1 MMPDVKSSGEEFH
14 RYVICYVDD
23 VAVAMENPRDFMDEL
38 GKRFTLK
45 SGSVKEPDL
54 YLGADVAKW
63 YIAES
68 DDPGNARWAMLSTKY
83 SRKRAIS
90 ELEVELDAIGKRL
103 PTKVTT
109 PLSSGYRPELDA
121 SRELNSEKATRS
133 GLVVILTTLVA
144 EGLRFESQ
152 GCHLLHSL

>member
-1 MMPDVKSSGEEFH
+1 
-14 RYVICYVDD
+14 
-23 VAVAMENPRDFMDEL
+23 MENPRDFMDEL

-68 DDPGNARWAMLSTKY
+68 DDPGKVRWAMSSTKY
-83 SRKRAIS
+83 TKRAIL
-90 ELEVELDAIGKRL
+90 ELEVKLDAIGKRL

-121 SRELNSEKATRS
+121 SRELNSVKK
-133 GLVVILTTLVA
+133 I
-144 EGLRFESQ
+144 
-152 GCHLLHSL
+152 